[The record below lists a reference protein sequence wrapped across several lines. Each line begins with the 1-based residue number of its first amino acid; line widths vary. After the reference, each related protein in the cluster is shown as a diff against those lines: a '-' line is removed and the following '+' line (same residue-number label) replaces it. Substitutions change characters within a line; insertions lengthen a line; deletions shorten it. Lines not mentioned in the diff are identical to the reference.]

1 MVHYTP
7 TMKISVLVNGW
18 INIPHS
24 YAIVNCMQLIHLQK
38 NYKDRI
44 DIYVLEPEYYGPTW
58 TRNSQSLYNDE
69 YTEILNQL
77 RPWKG
82 EHIDLIYSISFPY
95 DVTPP
100 FGNIPKCVFYT
111 CELNILDN
119 VYFKPQFANNPD
131 IQTHLHAQSRL
142 YFTAPSI
149 WSAYGMEK
157 MFGIPISRNRVIT
170 HGSDTTIFKPI
181 STSIRDAIRE
191 QLGVSQ
197 DTILLGMF
205 GSMTQN
211 KGIHILLKALY
222 DIVYVKG
229 KTNYKL
235 LLKGSNNLYESQ
247 KKVDNILG
255 EFKFPENLM
264 NHIIFMGHTFTFS
277 ICNELYN
284 IVDLYVSPYMAE
296 GFNLSP
302 LEALTAGR
310 RIVIP
315 RTGSTEHYMKDIYNN
330 GGSEFI
336 TYVNS
341 VVVTNVG
348 NQSYNH
354 IEEADF
360 ISAILSVD
368 TRLELDPTKMIEYI
382 SKDYSWTRV
391 ADLLYEYFLY
401 ILEDQK
407 TEVVL

>member
-1 MVHYTP
+1 
-7 TMKISVLVNGW
+7 MKTSVLVNGW

-24 YAIVNCMQLIHLQK
+24 YAIVNCMQLVHLYK
-38 NYKDRI
+38 NYKDQI
-44 DIYVLEPEYYGPTW
+44 DIYVQEPEYYGPSW
-58 TRNSQSLYNDE
+58 VKNSQSLYSDE
-69 YTEILNQL
+69 YTEILTQFKQWN
-77 RPWKG
+77 G

-95 DVTPP
+95 DVTPI
-100 FGNIPKCVFYT
+100 GTTPKCVFYT
-111 CELNILDN
+111 SELQILDN
-119 VYFKPQFANNPD
+119 VYFKPQFANNQD
-131 IQTHLHAQSRL
+131 IKNHLHAQSRL

-149 WSAYGMEK
+149 WSARGMEK
-157 MFGIPISRNRVIT
+157 NFDISMSHNRLIP
-170 HGSDTTIFKPI
+170 HGADVSIFKPI
-181 STSIRDAIRE
+181 SNTIRQAIRAS
-191 QLGVSQ
+191 LGVSN

-222 DIVYVKG
+222 DIVIIKG

-247 KKVDNILG
+247 QKVEKLCKDY
-255 EFKFPENLM
+255 EFPQQLLN
-264 NHIIFMGHTFTFS
+264 NIIFIGHTFTFS
-277 ICNELYN
+277 TCNELYN

-310 RIVIP
+310 RVLIP
-315 RTGSTEHYMKDIYNN
+315 RTGSTEQYMKDIYNN
-330 GGSEFI
+330 GGADFI

-341 VVVTNVG
+341 VVVSNLG

-354 IEEADF
+354 IEEADL
-360 ISAILSVD
+360 ISSILSVD
-368 TRLELDPTKMIEYI
+368 TQLELDPTKMIGYI

-391 ADLLYEYFLY
+391 AGLLYEYFLY

-407 TEVVL
+407 TSAVL

>member
-1 MVHYTP
+1 M
-7 TMKISVLVNGW
+7 
-18 INIPHS
+18 
-24 YAIVNCMQLIHLQK
+24 
-38 NYKDRI
+38 
-44 DIYVLEPEYYGPTW
+44 
-58 TRNSQSLYNDE
+58 
-69 YTEILNQL
+69 
-77 RPWKG
+77 
-82 EHIDLIYSISFPY
+82 
-95 DVTPP
+95 
-100 FGNIPKCVFYT
+100 
-111 CELNILDN
+111 
-119 VYFKPQFANNPD
+119 
-131 IQTHLHAQSRL
+131 
-142 YFTAPSI
+142 
-149 WSAYGMEK
+149 
-157 MFGIPISRNRVIT
+157 
-170 HGSDTTIFKPI
+170 
-181 STSIRDAIRE
+181 
-191 QLGVSQ
+191 
-197 DTILLGMF
+197 
-205 GSMTQN
+205 
-211 KGIHILLKALY
+211 
-222 DIVYVKG
+222 KG

-264 NHIIFMGHTFTFS
+264 NNIIFMGHTFTFS

-341 VVVTNVG
+341 VVVTNMG

-354 IEEADF
+354 IEEADL
-360 ISAILSVD
+360 ITAILSVD

-407 TEVVL
+407 TYVVL